1 MDSLIPRKLFS
12 NEVSGQVIPNKLS
25 KVTKVII
32 PQWDI
37 LNFKFLT
44 QSQLNLYPIG
54 IKKKPK
60 VIKITMVKWDTNTIS
75 AINVVTFF
83 LQLRV

>member
-1 MDSLIPRKLFS
+1 MNEVDSLIPRKLFS

-32 PQWDI
+32 PQWHI

-44 QSQLNLYPIG
+44 QTQFDLYPIG

-60 VIKITMVKWDTNTIS
+60 VIKITMAKWDTNTIS

-83 LQLRV
+83 L